1 MQDVLKADLIST
13 KSSKSAGRTQRHHRR
28 HQISTSDPSARSRVQ
43 VRVRYVRT
51 RRSYGLFFVLFKGE
65 VRSKIKL
72 SHFVEFGALIR
83 MVLVRGASEQPFL
96 RYSNFKD
103 YQIWENLFMSR

>member
-1 MQDVLKADLIST
+1 MVAKQGKAT
-13 KSSKSAGRTQRHHRR
+13 MKPCVVYQYVKSC
-28 HQISTSDPSARSRVQ
+28 I
-43 VRVRYVRT
+43 
-51 RRSYGLFFVLFKGE
+51 KGE

-72 SHFVEFGALIR
+72 SHFVVFGALIR

-103 YQIWENLFMSR
+103 YQIWESLFMSR

>member
-1 MQDVLKADLIST
+1 MSAFLLPNADR
-13 KSSKSAGRTQRHHRR
+13 GQE
-28 HQISTSDPSARSRVQ
+28 PN
-43 VRVRYVRT
+43 RVRHGRLVYNIPRCPFIQ
-51 RRSYGLFFVLFKGE
+51 SIKGE

-72 SHFVEFGALIR
+72 SVFGALIR

-103 YQIWENLFMSR
+103 NQIWESLFMSR